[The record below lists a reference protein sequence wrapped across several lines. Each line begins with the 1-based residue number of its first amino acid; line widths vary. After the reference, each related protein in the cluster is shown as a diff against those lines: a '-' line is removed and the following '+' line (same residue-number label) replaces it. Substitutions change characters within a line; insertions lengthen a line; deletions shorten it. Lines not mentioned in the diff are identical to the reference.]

1 MKVYIIFISIYLKF
15 AVAAF
20 PEIFVI
26 NTIVILIIFQVLITE
41 LMNTSSIFTGKH
53 LSLHLTDPGFSTL
66 MQLLALKND
75 LINFPNI
82 SRCILISS
90 ICSFLFTLT

>member
-1 MKVYIIFISIYLKF
+1 MFISIYLKF

-75 LINFPNI
+75 LINSQYIPLYSNFFY
-82 SRCILISS
+82 LFFS
-90 ICSFLFTLT
+90 IYFNLNVR